1 MSEVV
6 IWMDAKTV
14 VAGAAYVAL
23 SRVKRLENLYFVME
37 TAKEQYCPVADTI
50 GTV

>member
-1 MSEVV
+1 
-6 IWMDAKTV
+6 MDAKTV

-23 SRVKRLENLYFVME
+23 SRVKRLENLYFLME
-37 TAKEQYCPVADTI
+37 TAKEQYRPVADTI